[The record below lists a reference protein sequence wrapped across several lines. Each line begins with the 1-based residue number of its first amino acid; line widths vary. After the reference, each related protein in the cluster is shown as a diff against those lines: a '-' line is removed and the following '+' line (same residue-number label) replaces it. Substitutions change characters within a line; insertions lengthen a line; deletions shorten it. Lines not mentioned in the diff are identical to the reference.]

1 MSAGVRAASP
11 TAQIGVNNGGWLHWA
26 WFEMLLGDKLDIDF
40 IAYHWQLTSPAI
52 ETQHSFCILQ
62 TTYCL

>member
-1 MSAGVRAASP
+1 MWRFLQGHVAGVRAASP

-40 IAYHWQLTSPAI
+40 IAYHWQLTSPAN
-52 ETQHSFCILQ
+52 
-62 TTYCL
+62 